1 MNITLSR
8 ELEQRAREAIKNGR
22 YGSIDELIEVAL
34 RQTLDDEVDG
44 ISLDELRAKIDRG
57 LADAEAGLLFTP
69 DEAKAMLRAKRED
82 RLKALK

>member
-8 ELEQRAREAIKNGR
+8 ELEQRAREAIKSGR

-44 ISLDELRAKIDRG
+44 IGLDELRAKIDRG
-57 LADAEAGLLFTP
+57 LADAEAGRLFTP
-69 DEAKAMLRAKRED
+69 DEAKAILRATRED